1 MIINIIVGLTKSG
14 KVRKVEKVMTV
25 EEINASTL
33 VKIDETTYVK
43 AKVKEEVFEVLGL
56 NKIEKEVQDM
66 NNVVEAIECEIVD
79 VTGDYVKYVKEN
91 VDYAIK
97 YAIQKGKGAKSDV
110 KFINAKQI
118 TAIFKLYKE
127 IVGSEMS
134 DNQQLCVKS
143 LNPKQITNVIHTL
156 NTSKKQFISYDEL
169 VKISEEFK
177 SNTSCD
183 LTKKEL
189 FELTKMS
196 KTERLSYMRYTKR
209 LVVNA

>member
-1 MIINIIVGLTKSG
+1 
-14 KVRKVEKVMTV
+14 
-25 EEINASTL
+25 
-33 VKIDETTYVK
+33 
-43 AKVKEEVFEVLGL
+43 
-56 NKIEKEVQDM
+56 
-66 NNVVEAIECEIVD
+66 
-79 VTGDYVKYVKEN
+79 
-91 VDYAIK
+91 
-97 YAIQKGKGAKSDV
+97 
-110 KFINAKQI
+110 
-118 TAIFKLYKE
+118 
-127 IVGSEMS
+127 MS

-196 KTERLSYMRYTKR
+196 KTERLSYMRSTKR